1 MTGLYI
7 AALLIGIVAGLRA
20 MTPLAVLSWAA
31 FTKCLLVEG
40 TWASFLANLIVAII
54 ATVLAVGEI
63 VNDKLP
69 KTPSRKAPPA
79 FAARVVL
86 GAFYGAVFGTL
97 AGGTS
102 PGLIIGLLLGAV
114 GAVIGTLGGA
124 WARGKLAEAFGKDLP
139 AALTEDVVTVAAA
152 LAITVALAT

>member
-1 MTGLYI
+1 MTGLYV

-31 FTKCLLVEG
+31 FAKHLLVEG
-40 TWASFLANLIVAII
+40 TWASFLASLIVAVI

-102 PGLIIGLLLGAV
+102 PGLIIGLVLGAI
-114 GAVIGTLGGA
+114 GAVTGTLGGA
-124 WARGKLAEAFGKDLP
+124 WARGQLAGAFGKDLP
-139 AALTEDVVTVAAA
+139 AALTEDVVTVVAA
-152 LAITVALAT
+152 LAITLGLAA

>member
-1 MTGLYI
+1 MTGLYL

-31 FTKCLLVEG
+31 FAKCLLLEG
-40 TWASFLANLIVAII
+40 TWASFLASLVVAII
-54 ATVLAVGEI
+54 ATVLAAGEI

-97 AGGTS
+97 AHDTS
-102 PGLIIGLLLGAV
+102 PGLFIGLVLGAI

-124 WARGKLAEAFGKDLP
+124 WARGALATVFGKDLP
-139 AALTEDVVTVAAA
+139 AALIEDVITVAAA
-152 LAITVALAT
+152 LAITAGLAT

>member
-1 MTGLYI
+1 MTGLYV

-31 FTKCLLVEG
+31 FAKCLPVEG
-40 TWASFLANLIVAII
+40 TWASFLASLIVAVI

-102 PGLIIGLLLGAV
+102 PGLIIGLVLGAI
-114 GAVIGTLGGA
+114 GAVLGTLGGA
-124 WARGKLAEAFGKDLP
+124 WARGKLAESFGKDLP
-139 AALTEDVVTVAAA
+139 AALTEDAITVAAA
-152 LAITVALAT
+152 VAITLVLAT

>member
-31 FTKCLLVEG
+31 FAECLVVEG
-40 TWASFLANLIVAII
+40 TWASFLASLIVAIV

-86 GAFYGAVFGTL
+86 GGFYGAVFGTL
-97 AGGTS
+97 ANGTS

-124 WARGKLAEAFGKDLP
+124 WARGKLATAFGKDLP
-139 AALTEDVVTVAAA
+139 AALTEDAVTVAAA
-152 LAITVALAT
+152 LAITFTLAG

>member
-1 MTGLYI
+1 MTGLYV

-31 FTKCLLVEG
+31 FAKCLLLEG
-40 TWASFLANLIVAII
+40 TWASFLASLVVAII
-54 ATVLAVGEI
+54 ATVLAAGEI

-97 AGGTS
+97 AHDTS
-102 PGLIIGLLLGAV
+102 PGLLIGLVLGAI

-124 WARGKLAEAFGKDLP
+124 WARGALATVFGKDLP
-139 AALTEDVVTVAAA
+139 AALIEDVITVAAA
-152 LAITVALAT
+152 LAITAGLAA

>member
-1 MTGLYI
+1 MTGLYV

-31 FTKCLLVEG
+31 FAKCLLLEG
-40 TWASFLANLIVAII
+40 TWASFLASLVVAII
-54 ATVLAVGEI
+54 ATVLAAGEI

-97 AGGTS
+97 AHDTS
-102 PGLIIGLLLGAV
+102 SGLFIGLVLGAI

-124 WARGKLAEAFGKDLP
+124 WVREALASAFGKDLP
-139 AALTEDVVTVAAA
+139 AALIEDAITIAAA
-152 LAITVALAT
+152 LAITAGLAA

>member
-1 MTGLYI
+1 MTGLYL

-31 FTKCLLVEG
+31 FAKCLLLEG
-40 TWASFLANLIVAII
+40 TWASFLASLVVAII
-54 ATVLAVGEI
+54 ATVLAAGEI

-97 AGGTS
+97 AHDTS
-102 PGLIIGLLLGAV
+102 PGLLIGLVLGAI
-114 GAVIGTLGGA
+114 GAVIGTLGGV
-124 WARGKLAEAFGKDLP
+124 WARGALATVFGKDLP
-139 AALTEDVVTVAAA
+139 AALIEDAITVAAA
-152 LAITVALAT
+152 LAITAGLAT

>member
-1 MTGLYI
+1 MTGLYV

-20 MTPLAVLSWAA
+20 VTPLAVLSWAA
-31 FTKCLLVEG
+31 FFKCLAVEG
-40 TWASFLANLIVAII
+40 TWASFLASLIVAIV

-69 KTPSRKAPPA
+69 RTPSRKAPPA

-86 GAFYGAVFGTL
+86 GGFYGAVFGTL
-97 AGGTS
+97 AGGSS
-102 PGLIIGLLLGAV
+102 PALAIGLLLGAV

-124 WARGKLAEAFGKDLP
+124 WARGKLADAFGKDLP
-139 AALTEDVVTVAAA
+139 AALTEDAITVATA
-152 LAITVALAT
+152 LAITFALAA

>member
-1 MTGLYI
+1 MTGLYV

-31 FTKCLLVEG
+31 FAKCLLVEG
-40 TWASFLANLIVAII
+40 TWASFLASLIVAII

-63 VNDKLP
+63 VNDKSP

-79 FAARVVL
+79 FAARVAL

-97 AGGTS
+97 ADGTS
-102 PGLIIGLLLGAV
+102 PGLVIGLVLGAA

-124 WARGKLAEAFGKDLP
+124 WTRGQLAVAFGKDLP
-139 AALTEDVVTVAAA
+139 AALTEDAVTVAAA
-152 LAITVALAT
+152 LAITLALAA

>member
-1 MTGLYI
+1 MTGLYV

-31 FTKCLLVEG
+31 LAKCLLLEG
-40 TWASFLANLIVAII
+40 TWASFLASLVVAII
-54 ATVLAVGEI
+54 ATVLAAGEI

-97 AGGTS
+97 AHDTS
-102 PGLIIGLLLGAV
+102 PGLLIGLVLGAI

-124 WARGKLAEAFGKDLP
+124 WARGALATVFGKDLP
-139 AALTEDVVTVAAA
+139 AALIEDVITVAAA
-152 LAITVALAT
+152 LAITAGLAA

>member
-1 MTGLYI
+1 MTGLYV

-31 FTKCLLVEG
+31 FAKCLLLEG
-40 TWASFLANLIVAII
+40 TWASFLASLVVAII
-54 ATVLAVGEI
+54 ATVLAAGEI

-97 AGGTS
+97 AHDTS
-102 PGLIIGLLLGAV
+102 PGSSSASYWV
-114 GAVIGTLGGA
+114 RS
-124 WARGKLAEAFGKDLP
+124 AR
-139 AALTEDVVTVAAA
+139 
-152 LAITVALAT
+152 

>member
-1 MTGLYI
+1 MTGLYV

-31 FTKCLLVEG
+31 FAKCLLLEG
-40 TWASFLANLIVAII
+40 TWASFLASLVVAII
-54 ATVLAVGEI
+54 ATVLAAGEI

-97 AGGTS
+97 AHDTS
-102 PGLIIGLLLGAV
+102 SGLFIGLVLGAI

-124 WARGKLAEAFGKDLP
+124 WVRGALASAFRKDLP
-139 AALTEDVVTVAAA
+139 AALIEDAITIAAA
-152 LAITVALAT
+152 LAITAGLAA

>member
-1 MTGLYI
+1 MTGLYV

-31 FTKCLLVEG
+31 FAKCLLVEG
-40 TWASFLANLIVAII
+40 TWASFLASLIVAVI
-54 ATVLAVGEI
+54 ATVLAIGEI

-102 PGLIIGLLLGAV
+102 PGLIIGLALGAI
-114 GAVIGTLGGA
+114 GAVLGTLGGA
-124 WARGKLAEAFGKDLP
+124 WARGKLAESFGKDLP
-139 AALTEDVVTVAAA
+139 AALTEDAITVAAA
-152 LAITVALAT
+152 VAITLVLAT

>member
-20 MTPLAVLSWAA
+20 LTPLAVLSWAA
-31 FTKCLLVEG
+31 VAKCLAVEG
-40 TWASFLANLIVAII
+40 TWASFLAILAVAIVVTI
-54 ATVLAVGEI
+54 LAGAEI

-79 FAARVVL
+79 FAIRVVL

-97 AGGTS
+97 ADGTS

-124 WARGKLAEAFGKDLP
+124 WARGKLATAFGKDLP

-152 LAITVALAT
+152 VAITLALAG